1 LSFLIAIAFFG
12 IIYGMYIKITSK
24 SSENYDLSK
33 NISLLLK
40 KDQEIKNMQVIDNN
54 NILITIGNEK
64 EIKGIIYDTKNKK
77 ILQTISK

>member
-1 LSFLIAIAFFG
+1 
-12 IIYGMYIKITSK
+12 MYIKITSK

>member
-1 LSFLIAIAFFG
+1 
-12 IIYGMYIKITSK
+12 MYIKITSK

-64 EIKGIIYDTKNKK
+64 EIKGIIYDTKNQK